1 MSTCC
6 SCFRPKK
13 VSINWLI
20 DHIFVCAYSSIR
32 GQLTKPINKLLKQ
45 IVSKC
50 YELCTIPSFHPTE
63 QGTEQRPRPR
73 ARNTQ
78 IDQIWIYFSPQRKKT
93 KQKPGEV
100 SVVWANLGLW
110 LHTIS
115 LLTADSLKEHCT
127 SDFDLKITT
136 NRQIC
141 LNWIKLEP
149 CWHRECL
156 VRDAF
161 SADHTR
167 ILKYS
172 LQKEKRCICSF
183 AYHVEKVEYRK
194 AKPWLCG
201 RLTFNHL
208 KYLFLNCKL

>member
-1 MSTCC
+1 MIN
-6 SCFRPKK
+6 RP
-13 VSINWLI
+13 
-20 DHIFVCAYSSIR
+20 FFAYSSIR

-78 IDQIWIYFSPQRKKT
+78 IDQNWIYFSPQRNKT

-115 LLTADSLKEHCT
+115 LLTADSLKEHRT
-127 SDFDLKITT
+127 SDFD
-136 NRQIC
+136 
-141 LNWIKLEP
+141 IKNHNESPDMFKLDQTGAALAP
-149 CWHRECL
+149 RVSGQRRL
-156 VRDAF
+156 F
-161 SADHTR
+161 S
-167 ILKYS
+167 
-172 LQKEKRCICSF
+172 
-183 AYHVEKVEYRK
+183 
-194 AKPWLCG
+194 
-201 RLTFNHL
+201 
-208 KYLFLNCKL
+208 

>member
-6 SCFRPKK
+6 FCFRPKK

-20 DHIFVCAYSSIR
+20 DHIFLCAYSSIR

-45 IVSKC
+45 IVSKWTL
-50 YELCTIPSFHPTE
+50 YYPVISPH
-63 QGTEQRPRPR
+63 R
-73 ARNTQ
+73 ARYRTASMTESQKYANRSELDIFLTAE
-78 IDQIWIYFSPQRKKT
+78 KKQT

-127 SDFDLKITT
+127 SDFDIKITT

-141 LNWIKLEP
+141 LNWIKPEP
-149 CWHRECL
+149 RWHRECL

-167 ILKYS
+167 ILKHS
-172 LQKEKRCICSF
+172 LQKKEKKKMHMQFCISCWKSRIQ
-183 AYHVEKVEYRK
+183 ESK
-194 AKPWLCG
+194 A
-201 RLTFNHL
+201 LTFNHL
-208 KYLFLNCKL
+208 KYLF